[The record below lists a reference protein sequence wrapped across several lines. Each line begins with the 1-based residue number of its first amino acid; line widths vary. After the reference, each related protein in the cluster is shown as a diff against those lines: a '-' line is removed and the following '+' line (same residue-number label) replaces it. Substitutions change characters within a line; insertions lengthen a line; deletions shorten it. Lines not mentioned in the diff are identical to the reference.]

1 MTTFVVPKLIESIR
15 KLVKKQSIPNTSESN
30 CSTQKNSI
38 VSVFDSD
45 YLDYI
50 PDETV
55 IYYIDF
61 ISNGH
66 ILTCLKGITDWN
78 IDNMTHRI
86 IGHPKAIYYYFKEIS
101 NLRIIAAFNKS
112 YETGIHVIDYQ
123 KNIITGEILIPE
135 MDFEIQQIMEI
146 PNNRLAVK
154 ALGRLRI
161 INLND
166 NSILE
171 TFLRNRFT
179 QFIMPNENKLL
190 LSNLNYIDLL
200 KLEMIKRDLCNETY
214 YSFVHWK
221 DDLYYLATEETIV
234 LFQENINKKTVEW
247 KMNYQKEN
255 RQPKDFLINKI
266 ELIDENT
273 LVVILNMD
281 LLIFT
286 LPNFSN
292 YISKSL
298 DIFPLYGSGFNN
310 IKCFS
315 TFYLIDSK
323 DNYLLCDKDFNPIDI
338 HYNKYS
344 NGVVEINKELLSIS
358 ITSDD
363 KTVFISSFPNSTTI
377 KYTFTSEKKITH
389 IHPLNT
395 GNLLICLYDL
405 CVKLWDYTERTFI
418 KQTYCPFSFDLIEYT
433 PPEEYRDQNAKL
445 IKFDVSYSSIPELY
459 HFSYVKELNDDYIV
473 LGTMQFMALFNLK
486 KWKFI
491 NGIQNSFRQSE
502 IAKIDD
508 SSFAIFALNSI
519 IIYSIPDLK
528 EINKIHI
535 EKKTKHY
542 NVSAIIFNKHLQILV
557 ISLDTDIITAYKLDG
572 TKIWTLNEEY
582 SRLLEFNYN
591 TIIMKNCRINIFLNL
606 NDLSKKYVNG
616 TLYRCKESY
625 KVQKINNAIIGFN
638 KGYVSLLKVGN

>member
-30 CSTQKNSI
+30 YSTQKNSI

-234 LFQENINKKTVEW
+234 LFQENINK
-247 KMNYQKEN
+247 
-255 RQPKDFLINKI
+255 F
-266 ELIDENT
+266 
-273 LVVILNMD
+273 
-281 LLIFT
+281 
-286 LPNFSN
+286 
-292 YISKSL
+292 
-298 DIFPLYGSGFNN
+298 
-310 IKCFS
+310 
-315 TFYLIDSK
+315 
-323 DNYLLCDKDFNPIDI
+323 
-338 HYNKYS
+338 
-344 NGVVEINKELLSIS
+344 
-358 ITSDD
+358 
-363 KTVFISSFPNSTTI
+363 
-377 KYTFTSEKKITH
+377 
-389 IHPLNT
+389 
-395 GNLLICLYDL
+395 
-405 CVKLWDYTERTFI
+405 
-418 KQTYCPFSFDLIEYT
+418 
-433 PPEEYRDQNAKL
+433 
-445 IKFDVSYSSIPELY
+445 
-459 HFSYVKELNDDYIV
+459 
-473 LGTMQFMALFNLK
+473 
-486 KWKFI
+486 
-491 NGIQNSFRQSE
+491 QS
-502 IAKIDD
+502 
-508 SSFAIFALNSI
+508 
-519 IIYSIPDLK
+519 
-528 EINKIHI
+528 
-535 EKKTKHY
+535 
-542 NVSAIIFNKHLQILV
+542 
-557 ISLDTDIITAYKLDG
+557 
-572 TKIWTLNEEY
+572 
-582 SRLLEFNYN
+582 
-591 TIIMKNCRINIFLNL
+591 
-606 NDLSKKYVNG
+606 
-616 TLYRCKESY
+616 
-625 KVQKINNAIIGFN
+625 
-638 KGYVSLLKVGN
+638 